1 METEVAKPQ
10 NKIHEIHF
18 AVENA
23 TSFGEEM
30 AAVGENDFLG
40 NWNLDNALKLSWT
53 AGNIWRAVYTFPNEP
68 HNFEFKYVTLVKNG
82 NHRWEPGNNRKFEK
96 LNGQEEDDKV
106 IYDVKGVWPR

>member
-40 NWNLDNALKLSWT
+40 NWNLDRALKLSWT

-68 HNFEFKYVTLVKNG
+68 YNFEFKYVTLVKNG

-96 LNGQEEDDKV
+96 LNG
-106 IYDVKGVWPR
+106 